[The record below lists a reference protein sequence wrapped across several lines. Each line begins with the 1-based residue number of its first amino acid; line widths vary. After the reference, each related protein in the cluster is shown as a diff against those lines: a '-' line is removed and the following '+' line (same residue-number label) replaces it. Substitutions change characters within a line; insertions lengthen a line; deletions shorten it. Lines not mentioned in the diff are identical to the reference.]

1 MSMALEHGEAGS
13 QEAAINLGKAIH
25 TARQGRYTVQ
35 ELANA
40 AGVSAGL
47 VSQLERGIGNPSFK
61 TLQAIATALDLRI
74 GDLVEAASPRDVRP
88 MLVRR
93 DSRARL
99 QVSNGGPV
107 YELLTPN
114 LRGKLEVLETSLPP
128 GFSNREEP
136 FLHDGEELVVVL
148 EGSVDVAV
156 GDTLG
161 TLQVGDAITYDSG
174 LPHWWENKTDRPAK
188 VLGVVT
194 PPSF

>member
-1 MSMALEHGEAGS
+1 
-13 QEAAINLGKAIH
+13 
-25 TARQGRYTVQ
+25 
-35 ELANA
+35 
-40 AGVSAGL
+40 

-74 GDLVEAASPRDVRP
+74 GDLVEAASPRDVEP

-93 DSRARL
+93 DRRARL

-148 EGSVDVAV
+148 DGSVDVGV

>member
-1 MSMALEHGEAGS
+1 MALEHGEAGS
-13 QEAAINLGKAIH
+13 NEAAINLGKAIH

-74 GDLVEAASPRDVRP
+74 GDLVEAASPRDVEP

-93 DSRARL
+93 DRRARL

-156 GDTLG
+156 GDTSG